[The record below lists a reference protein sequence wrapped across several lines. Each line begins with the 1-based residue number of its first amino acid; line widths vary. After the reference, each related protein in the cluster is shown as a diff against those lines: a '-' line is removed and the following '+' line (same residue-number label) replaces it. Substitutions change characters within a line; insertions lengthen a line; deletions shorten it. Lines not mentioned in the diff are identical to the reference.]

1 LTVRAAA
8 LLLTILVR
16 PSSSLTL
23 HQVLNSVAYQ
33 THNFLKEHVCVPNN
47 NNLNNCQTFFEKT
60 EEKNPCALMM
70 VLMHMHVEERALKS
84 INNCQTFFEKT
95 EENTP
100 CALMMLL
107 MHTHVEG
114 RALSLLGHFVL
125 WQLLSN
131 AFFSNRLYFMDPLLL
146 AEDFSLTSTQSLFSK
161 FLVGEGLLL
170 LKDGDQK
177 VF

>member
-1 LTVRAAA
+1 LTFRAAA

-23 HQVLNSVAYQ
+23 HQVLDSVAYQ
-33 THNFLKEHVCVPNN
+33 NHNFLKEHVCKPNN
-47 NNLNNCQTFFEKT
+47 NN
-60 EEKNPCALMM
+60 
-70 VLMHMHVEERALKS
+70 

-95 EENTP
+95 QKMTP

-114 RALSLLGHFVL
+114 RALSLLGHFVSR
-125 WQLLSN
+125 QLLSN

-146 AEDFSLTSTQSLFSK
+146 AEDLTLTQSLFSI

-170 LKDGDQK
+170 LRDGDQK

>member
-1 LTVRAAA
+1 MCSDDAVDLYTCGRVGIEFAR
-8 LLLTILVR
+8 
-16 PSSSLTL
+16 S
-23 HQVLNSVAYQ
+23 
-33 THNFLKEHVCVPNN
+33 FCMKE
-47 NNLNNCQTFFEKT
+47 
-60 EEKNPCALMM
+60 PCALMM
-70 VLMHMHVEERALKS
+70 VLMHMHLEERVLKS

-95 EENTP
+95 QKMTP

-114 RALSLLGHFVL
+114 RALSLLGHFVSR
-125 WQLLSN
+125 QLLSN

-146 AEDFSLTSTQSLFSK
+146 AEDLTLTQSLFSI

-170 LKDGDQK
+170 LRDGDQK

>member
-1 LTVRAAA
+1 MCSDDVVDLYACGRVGYEF
-8 LLLTILVR
+8 V
-16 PSSSLTL
+16 SS
-23 HQVLNSVAYQ
+23 
-33 THNFLKEHVCVPNN
+33 FCMKE
-47 NNLNNCQTFFEKT
+47 
-60 EEKNPCALMM
+60 PCALMM
-70 VLMHMHVEERALKS
+70 VLMHMHVEERPLKC

-95 EENTP
+95 EEKTP

-131 AFFSNRLYFMDPLLL
+131 VFFSNKLYFIDPLLI

-161 FLVGEGLLL
+161 FLVCEGLLL

>member
-1 LTVRAAA
+1 MMVLMHMHVEE
-8 LLLTILVR
+8 R
-16 PSSSLTL
+16 P
-23 HQVLNSVAYQ
+23 
-33 THNFLKEHVCVPNN
+33 LKCI
-47 NNLNNCQTFFEKT
+47 NNCQTFFEKT
-60 EEKNPCALMM
+60 EEK
-70 VLMHMHVEERALKS
+70 
-84 INNCQTFFEKT
+84 
-95 EENTP
+95 TP

-131 AFFSNRLYFMDPLLL
+131 AFFSNKLYFIDPLLL

-170 LKDGDQK
+170 LRDGDQK